1 MKRIISPLLLL
12 VLCFSLVSCGAEK
25 NDTPP
30 TTTTGSSYQ
39 TIAPADVK
47 ALLDDGTA
55 FTLLDVRRADEY
67 AAGHIP
73 GAENLPNEEIAD
85 TRPDSLPNLDATI
98 VVYCRTGV
106 RSREAANKLLALG
119 YTDVRD
125 MGGIQSW
132 PYDTVKG

>member
-1 MKRIISPLLLL
+1 MKRFLCLFTVL
-12 VLCFSLVSCGAEK
+12 VLSLSLVACGTQKTDDPAA
-25 NDTPP
+25 PP
-30 TTTTGSSYQ
+30 PPYQ

-55 FTLLDVRRADEY
+55 FTLLDVRRPDEY

-73 GAENLPNEEIAD
+73 GAVNLPNEKIGD
-85 TRPDSLPNLDATI
+85 TKPDSLPDQNATI

-106 RSREAANKLLALG
+106 RSKEAANKLLALG

-125 MGGIQSW
+125 MGGIMDW
-132 PYDTVKG
+132 PYDTVTE